1 MAENILHDYFEEL
14 PGGVLIVPGSG
25 GVFEVTM
32 GDRQL
37 FSKEATGRFPE
48 ENEVE
53 HQLGHILGAI

>member
-1 MAENILHDYFEEL
+1 
-14 PGGVLIVPGSG
+14 LIVPGSG

-32 GDRQL
+32 GDRHL

-53 HQLGHILGAI
+53 HQLGHILGTI